1 MTDPSN
7 IERFNE
13 LTARILADLYQA
25 FPVPHKIHA
34 TDYGPEPSA
43 DCNGK
48 PDADTL
54 FFAATVR
61 WLIESGYIRCADDG
75 GFVFLRAVLTPKGL
89 EALCVTPRSLQG
101 EAPLGERLS
110 EALKSGS
117 KSLLA
122 ETIKAVLAAGASRW
136 FGG

>member
-1 MTDPSN
+1 MPS
-7 IERFNE
+7 EVFSAHYA
-13 LTARILADLYQA
+13 TAPEYGTEGQPDE
-25 FPVPHKIHA
+25 A
-34 TDYGPEPSA
+34 TE
-43 DCNGK
+43 
-48 PDADTL
+48 
-54 FFAATVR
+54 FFAATIR
-61 WLIESGYIRCADDG
+61 WLEASGYIRIGTDR
-75 GFVFLRAVLTPKGL
+75 GFVFMDTVLTPKGL

>member
-1 MTDPSN
+1 MTTPSN

-25 FPVPHKIHA
+25 FPVPRTLGA
-34 TDYGPEPSA
+34 DCYGPEPSA
-43 DCNGK
+43 NCQGK
-48 PDADTL
+48 EDEDSE
-54 FFAATVR
+54 FFAATVH
-61 WLIESGYIRCADDG
+61 WLTDSGYLRIGKNDHL
-75 GFVFLRAVLTPKGL
+75 VFWDTVLTPKGL